1 MQTTAIQQELHSY
14 IDNGDEKL
22 LKLMLALAKD
32 YTGDDDFEYD
42 FTAEDIEVLD
52 RNREKRLNGESKTYT
67 WEEAKNIITS
77 GRPGNA
83 PTTF

>member
-1 MQTTAIQQELHSY
+1 METITIQQELYSY

-67 WEEAKNIITS
+67 
-77 GRPGNA
+77 
-83 PTTF
+83 

>member
-1 MQTTAIQQELHSY
+1 METTTIQQELYSY
-14 IDNGDEKL
+14 IDNSDEKL

-77 GRPGNA
+77 GRPGNS